1 MGIVY
6 AKEQGAN
13 IISCSW
19 GSQIYS
25 EALKETIDSTNAL
38 FVCAAGNDG
47 YDNDEIPYYPAGYN
61 SANIISV
68 GASDEYDMLTWFSN
82 YRAVS
87 VDLLAP
93 GQNIYST
100 LPGEYGFMDGTS
112 MSVPFVSGTAALI
125 KSEKPGYDAG
135 RLRT

>member
-19 GSQIYS
+19 GSHIYS
-25 EALKETIDSTNAL
+25 EALKDAIDSTDAL
-38 FVCAAGNDG
+38 FVCSAGNDG

-61 SANIISV
+61 SAHIISV

-82 YRAVS
+82 YGAVS

-100 LPGEYGFMDGTS
+100 LPGDYGFMDGTS

-125 KSEKPGYDAG
+125 KSENPAMMQA